1 MAWIP
6 SSANGTTLSGGQK
19 QRLCL
24 ARAFLTASP
33 ILCLDDATSAL
44 DSVTERRVLDAITQE
59 KTTILMSASRLSTV
73 LCADRVIW
81 LEAGQIRAIDSHAAL
96 AAKHSAYATLM
107 GLHQGDLA

>member
-1 MAWIP
+1 MSLTGALAAA
-6 SSANGTTLSGGQK
+6 SADDIIEHLADGLDTLIGERGTTLSGGQK

-81 LEAGQIRAIDSHAAL
+81 LRGRSWANPRH
-96 AAKHSAYATLM
+96 
-107 GLHQGDLA
+107 